1 MSATIEQKFEALR
14 RAYDELRTEH
24 DAALAKL
31 QVSAAALAQQHNNR
45 LDAGAGQTADRDF
58 AVIRTENEELRAA
71 QAAGLEV
78 LQALVASP
86 GETQPVFD
94 LIARQAARLC
104 DVPIA
109 AVTRFDG
116 TLIHLVAHVGMESAE
131 AEVLARQFPR
141 PPSHDIALG

>member
-14 RAYDELRTEH
+14 WAYD
-24 DAALAKL
+24 
-31 QVSAAALAQQHNNR
+31 
-45 LDAGAGQTADRDF
+45 
-58 AVIRTENEELRAA
+58 ELRAA

-94 LIARQAARLC
+94 LIARQAAKLC

-116 TLIHLVAHVGMESAE
+116 ALIHLVAHVGMESAE
-131 AEVLARQFPR
+131 AEVFARQFPR
-141 PPSHDIALG
+141 PPSQDIALGRAILSRQIEQIEDITADPHRAFTPPPNQGSVLAVPL